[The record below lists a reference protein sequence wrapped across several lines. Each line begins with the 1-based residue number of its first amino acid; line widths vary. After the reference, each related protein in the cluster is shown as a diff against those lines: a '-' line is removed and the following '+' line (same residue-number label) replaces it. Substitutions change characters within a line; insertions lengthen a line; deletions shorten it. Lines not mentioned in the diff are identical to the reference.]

1 MQPLRFPAPRRAR
14 HRAQAGYSL
23 IEFSVVAAPL
33 LMVGL
38 GSVEVAQ
45 WFFTKQA
52 ISLALLEAGR
62 AGITQHAH
70 PRAIEMAFEQALLP
84 LYPASKGLSSAQRL
98 RQALDRRSQ
107 AIKNPP
113 WRIEVLNPHAAT
125 FLDFANPHLAISAH
139 HQLAAIDNNYQA
151 EQHQRNIERGWSQ
164 GRGPASGLSVYEAN
178 TLVLRLTYLHEPALP
193 GIKNLIR
200 QLAPT
205 SSGYGAQAMAR
216 AGYLPMQQELRL
228 TMQSHALQWPASASS
243 KVTGPVRATSDDM
256 PAADPCTGIWCLP
269 NDTPP
274 QTAPPSTPVSGDA
287 GVPDAGDSWLSP
299 GAPQPPQN
307 APPAGATTPPADD
320 PACGITL
327 CCLPGG

>member
-1 MQPLRFPAPRRAR
+1 MRPLRFPTPRHAR

-23 IEFSVVAAPL
+23 IEFSAVAAPL

-84 LYPASKGLSSAQRL
+84 LYPASKELSSAQRL
-98 RQALDRRSQ
+98 RQALNRRGQ
-107 AIKNPP
+107 ATKSPP
-113 WRIEVLNPHAAT
+113 WRIEVLNPHTAT
-125 FLDFANPHLAISAH
+125 FLDFANPHLAIGAH
-139 HQLAAIDNNYQA
+139 HRLAAIDNNYQA

-193 GIKNLIR
+193 GMKGLIR

-216 AGYLPMQQELRL
+216 AGYLPMQQEIRL
-228 TMQSHALQWPASASS
+228 TMQSHAVQWPAGTSS
-243 KVTGPVRATSDDM
+243 KVTGPAQATSNDM
-256 PAADPCTGIWCLP
+256 PAAVSCTGIWCLQKGMSA
-269 NDTPP
+269 
-274 QTAPPSTPVSGDA
+274 QTAPPGAPASGSA
-287 GVPDAGDSWLSP
+287 GIPDIGDSWLPPGSP
-299 GAPQPPQN
+299 HPPHN
-307 APPAGATTPPADD
+307 APPTGTTTPPADD

>member
-1 MQPLRFPAPRRAR
+1 MRHLPFPAPRRIT

-33 LMVGL
+33 LMAGL

-70 PRAIEMAFEQALLP
+70 PHAIEMAFERALLP
-84 LYPASKGLSSAQRL
+84 LYPASRGLSSTQRL
-98 RQALDRRSQ
+98 RHALDRRGQ
-107 AIKNPP
+107 ATKNPP
-113 WRIEVLNPHAAT
+113 WRIEILNPHAAT
-125 FLDFANPHLAISAH
+125 FLDFANPQLAISARH
-139 HQLAAIDNNYQA
+139 RLAAIDNNYQA

-193 GIKNLIR
+193 GVKSLIR

-216 AGYLPMQQELRL
+216 AGYLPMQQEIRL
-228 TMQSHALQWPASASS
+228 TMQSHAVQWPASASS
-243 KVTGPVRATSDDM
+243 KVTGPAQAMSNDM
-256 PAADPCTGIWCLP
+256 PAAGPCTGIWCLQ
-269 NDTPP
+269 NGMPP
-274 QTAPPSTPVSGDA
+274 QTAPPSTPASGGA
-287 GVPDAGDSWLSP
+287 GVPDTGDSWLPP
-299 GAPQPPQN
+299 GSPQPSQN
-307 APPAGATTPPADD
+307 APPTGTTTPPADD
-320 PACGITL
+320 LACGITL